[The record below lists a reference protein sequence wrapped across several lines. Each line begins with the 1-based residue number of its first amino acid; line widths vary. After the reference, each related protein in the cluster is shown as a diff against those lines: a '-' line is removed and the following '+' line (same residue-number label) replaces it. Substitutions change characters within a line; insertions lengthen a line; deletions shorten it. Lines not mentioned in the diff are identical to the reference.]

1 MRRLIMAFLAIV
13 GLCLSGYYVSTAY
26 CWSCWSNTCTTGI
39 SCGPNCSCYIPS
51 GKIRGKCLS
60 R

>member
-1 MRRLIMAFLAIV
+1 MKKLIALIFVVI
-13 GLCLSGYYVSTAY
+13 GLSLSGYYISTAY
-26 CWSCWSNTCTTGI
+26 CWSCWSDTCINGI

-51 GKIRGKCLS
+51 GKIRGQCLS